1 MSMVYKPV
9 GGAILGVTIPIA
21 IEYGAKGA
29 RIGATAEEPTKGF
42 KWSGVIGTV
51 LGIGEIGI
59 AYAGHAKKIGWPKED
74 EDVALMAAMGG
85 AKLATGVSILI
96 LDELRKR
103 ALYAF
108 RKGKRLPITEKGEE
122 GEGLER
128 EEYPTTE
135 LVEEI

>member
-1 MSMVYKPV
+1 MVYKPV
-9 GGAILGVTIPIA
+9 GGAVIGVTIPIA
-21 IEYGAKGA
+21 IEFGAKGA
-29 RIGATAEEPTKGF
+29 RIGATAEEPTKGY
-42 KWSGVIGTV
+42 KWSGVIGTI
-51 LGIGEIGI
+51 LGIGEIGV
-59 AYAGHAKKIGWPKED
+59 AYAGHTKKIGWPSEKED
-74 EDVALMAAMGG
+74 VGFMAAMGG

-108 RKGKRLPITEKGEE
+108 RKGKRIPISEEGEG

-128 EEYPTTE
+128 EMTPTSE